1 MREGKRSERFSWCE
15 HRWRG
20 DGKIIESRL
29 SHRRT
34 KEIFHRP
41 TNFLAKWPCIKIAE
55 EKRKIERERERIGN
69 ENKNRETTGEE
80 ETQCSENRKRE
91 LKTRRSI
98 NKNNRRYPMK
108 ITEIAKLKLDLAK
121 RVWRGYFYLEFSPF
135 ILNIFQNCYGRIY
148 ILLDIF
154 GLLNIWKLNKRQ
166 NQIEAK

>member
-1 MREGKRSERFSWCE
+1 MTGAQRGGERKRSERFSWCE

-55 EKRKIERERERIGN
+55 EKRKIEREREREDGKTKTKIA
-69 ENKNRETTGEE
+69 TTGEV
-80 ETQCSENRKRE
+80 ETQCSGNRKRE

-98 NKNNRRYPMK
+98 NMMII
-108 ITEIAKLKLDLAK
+108 ITIIGGIPVCRTINDPRLSPANENYRNYEIEIRLNQMSLDEFLNFQ
-121 RVWRGYFYLEFSPF
+121 YFSCFRI
-135 ILNIFQNCYGRIY
+135 IL
-148 ILLDIF
+148 
-154 GLLNIWKLNKRQ
+154 
-166 NQIEAK
+166 

>member
-80 ETQCSENRKRE
+80 ETQCSE

-98 NKNNRRYPMK
+98 NKNNRRSPMK
-108 ITEIAKLKLDLAK
+108 ITEIAKLKLDLVQK
-121 RVWRGYFYLEFSPF
+121 SLEGMFLS
-135 ILNIFQNCYGRIY
+135 
-148 ILLDIF
+148 
-154 GLLNIWKLNKRQ
+154 
-166 NQIEAK
+166 